1 MQAMTMID
9 AALSTMANQRASLG
23 AMMNRLS
30 AITSNLNTSS
40 LNLQASR
47 SQMLDANMASEVAAL
62 SQAAGYPAGRSEN
75 DRDQPDVF
83 TAGPATPPW
92 LAKNIGVGR
101 VV

>member
-30 AITSNLNTSS
+30 AIASNLNTSS

-62 SQAAGYPAGRSEN
+62 SRQQVIQQAGQRMIAISQMSSQQALRLLRG
-75 DRDQPDVF
+75 
-83 TAGPATPPW
+83 
-92 LAKNIGVGR
+92 
-101 VV
+101 